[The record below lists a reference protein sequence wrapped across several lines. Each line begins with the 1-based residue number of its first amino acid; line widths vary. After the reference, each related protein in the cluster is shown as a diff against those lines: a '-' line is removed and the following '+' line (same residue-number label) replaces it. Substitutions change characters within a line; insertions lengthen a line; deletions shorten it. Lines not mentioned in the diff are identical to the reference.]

1 MRLLMNKLYKTLLYL
16 TVVRSSKS
24 MLKSKILF
32 GLLFTSS
39 LLFGQNTDANS
50 DYHNFENRLNE
61 LSNSI
66 VELNQYQKNTIAL
79 NDSLKKELQYYRIKE
94 DYYSDALGDQSNR
107 FALIVGAIIGL
118 LALISFTGFKIEL
131 DRIKKNTQKQLEDQ
145 RDEFKKY
152 GSSIK
157 IVESNLKKTSANT
170 FVALARKSVTD
181 KKWVLA
187 LEYQIIASSRHAESV
202 LIDVELLR
210 DRLIIEKEVDYK
222 PIVANLK
229 LAVISLNK
237 IKADIALKSALKKKL
252 DSIRKLLDTLN
263 NIDSDDAIDLVA
275 EIRIGLKNYVK

>member
-1 MRLLMNKLYKTLLYL
+1 MNKLYKTLLYL

-187 LEYQIIASSRHAESV
+187 LECQIIASSRHAESV